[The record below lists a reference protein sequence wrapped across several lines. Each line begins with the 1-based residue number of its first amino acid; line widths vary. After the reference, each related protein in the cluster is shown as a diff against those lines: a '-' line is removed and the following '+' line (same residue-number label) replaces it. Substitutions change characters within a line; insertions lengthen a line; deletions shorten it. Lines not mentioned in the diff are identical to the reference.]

1 MVAHVTAIVIV
12 ATMVQYGRPRTW
24 VPDRLATSAGRWQ
37 HRPPDCSPTEP
48 RCDMDRKP
56 DRGVDVVVAAWRRSV
71 LIFGMFVVLGA
82 GDAAAKVC
90 LGINFP
96 DQAQINGSALTL
108 NGLGVRK
115 ATLLKIDVYV
125 AALYVANPSSDPNA
139 ILGSNSPMKL
149 ILHFV
154 RDVGAG
160 DISNGFDEGFA
171 RSAKA
176 QLSALQERIATLE
189 GWMTDLTTGQ
199 RMTFIFRPGTGVQVD
214 VNGTVKGTI
223 NGDDFAKAFL
233 SIWLGNPP
241 NPEIKAGLLGGA
253 CA

>member
-1 MVAHVTAIVIV
+1 VVIVI
-12 ATMVQYGRPRTW
+12 
-24 VPDRLATSAGRWQ
+24 
-37 HRPPDCSPTEP
+37 
-48 RCDMDRKP
+48 
-56 DRGVDVVVAAWRRSV
+56 WRRS
-71 LIFGMFVVLGA
+71 LLLFGMLMALGA
-82 GDAAAKVC
+82 GNAAAKAC

-96 DQAQINGSALTL
+96 DQTQAEGSALTL
-108 NGLGVRK
+108 KGLGVRK

-125 AALYVANPSSDPNA
+125 AALYVASPSSDANA
-139 ILGSNSPMKL
+139 ILGSKAPIKL

-176 QLSALQERIATLE
+176 QLPALQERIAMLE

-199 RMTFIFRPGTGVQVD
+199 QMTFIFRPGTGVQVD
-214 VNGTVKGTI
+214 VSGTVKGTI
-223 NGDDFAKAFL
+223 KGDDFAKAFL

-241 NPEIKAGLLGGA
+241 NPEIKVGLLGGA